1 MVALGCG
8 VGIVPQVVVEN
19 SPVKDRVQYLPNA
32 GEIEPFALGICC
44 LNQQREQQLVKAF
57 FEAIYN

>member
-19 SPVKDRVQYLPNA
+19 SPVKDRVQYLANV
-32 GEIEPFALGICC
+32 GEIEPFDLGVCC
-44 LNQQREQQLVKAF
+44 LNQNKGQPLISAF
-57 FEAIYN
+57 LNAIA

>member
-32 GEIEPFALGICC
+32 GEIEPFSLGICC
-44 LNQQREQQLVKAF
+44 LNQNKQQPLVKAF
-57 FEAIYN
+57 LDTCL